1 MAGVEDSTQGCRDLA
16 APDTVN
22 DSTKP
27 KKRKRMSLKKVKKA
41 QRARVDIGLAFNSW
55 RTLKATNGL
64 KSDAE
69 VAMYL
74 LDK

>member
-1 MAGVEDSTQGCRDLA
+1 MAGVEDSTQGCADRA
-16 APDTVN
+16 APDRVN
-22 DSTKP
+22 ESTKP
-27 KKRKRMSLKKVKKA
+27 KKRKRTSQKKVKQA
-41 QRARVDIGLAFNSW
+41 QRARVDIGLAFNGW

-64 KSDAE
+64 KSDAA